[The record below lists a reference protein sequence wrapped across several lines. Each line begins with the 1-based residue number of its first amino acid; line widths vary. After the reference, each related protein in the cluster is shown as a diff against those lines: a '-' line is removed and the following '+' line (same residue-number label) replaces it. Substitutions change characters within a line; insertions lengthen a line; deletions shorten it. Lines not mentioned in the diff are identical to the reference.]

1 MLTRLDTAISELRI
15 SGLTQEQTSVVLS
28 DVFFLYANECE
39 RAQNAINTACDTYHK
54 EFAPQISQKDEHRD
68 YLKYARS
75 VIPAKVV
82 LAYTSDISK
91 DRQRIEQERREFSSS
106 VNLGALSAGQNDTS
120 GALDSGR
127 NGVNLGRDEFSG
139 QNGVNSRNGEFS
151 KQNGVLPRTNDES
164 GISWGEVFKLIADLA
179 TIAKFAL
186 KF

>member
-1 MLTRLDTAISELRI
+1 MALSVGLISALAGI
-15 SGLTQEQTSVVLS
+15 LQ
-28 DVFFLYANECE
+28 
-39 RAQNAINTACDTYHK
+39 AQNAINTAFDTYHK

-91 DRQRIEQERREFSSS
+91 DRQRIEKERREFSSS

-127 NGVNLGRDEFSG
+127 NGVNLGCDEFSG

-151 KQNGVLPRTNDES
+151 KQNGVSQSTNDES
-164 GISWGEVFKLIADLA
+164 GIRG
-179 TIAKFAL
+179 AKSL
-186 KF
+186 SSSRI

>member
-1 MLTRLDTAISELRI
+1 M
-15 SGLTQEQTSVVLS
+15 
-28 DVFFLYANECE
+28 
-39 RAQNAINTACDTYHK
+39 
-54 EFAPQISQKDEHRD
+54 SQKDGHRD

-91 DRQRIEQERREFSSS
+91 DGQRIEKERREFSSS
-106 VNLGALSAGQNDTS
+106 VNLGALSAGQNGTS

-151 KQNGVLPRTNDES
+151 KQNGVSQRANDES
-164 GISWGEVFKLIADLA
+164 GISWGEVFKLIANLA